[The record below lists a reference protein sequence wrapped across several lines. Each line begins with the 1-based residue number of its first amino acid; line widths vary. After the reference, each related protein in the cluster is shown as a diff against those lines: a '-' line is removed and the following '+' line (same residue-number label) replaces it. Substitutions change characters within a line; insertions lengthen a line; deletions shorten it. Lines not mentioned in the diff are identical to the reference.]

1 MGAPV
6 TMPEPES
13 AEAPAELLYGFIP
26 KQYSRQLFSVGVV
39 ALAVLCAAPGKVI
52 SSILHLVLTSVG
64 VAIGIGLGLGL
75 AMHVYEQLHQW
86 NTSHKEQTTRPMRPD
101 LIRPKSNVRQ
111 PSNLLEDATAYVS
124 LMASAGYNMDDKV
137 LRGQVLKESEKFW
150 DLQYPFTSV
159 EVQKQKAPLLLQQ
172 DWPSLPSPVAIQLGR
187 FVEHIMR
194 DYISGWYPKMDHSI
208 VYRDEKEKRKEG
220 IKRDSGGEPE
230 PFNKDKEDD
239 DTHTAQK
246 RKMVFR
252 TSIHRRVPFVDNTYK
267 VISAV
272 FGNLATRVEHVNL
285 FSLALLKWTHVLGHT
300 FKVYRTLRKHA
311 VDKIDGRDPSEVE
324 VAREFLLAG
333 KLHRAVTFGLD
344 VPSLLFADA
353 SGEYGTGTDQPPKD
367 DTQVLEQRLFHTTM
381 LKDCE
386 LDYNRVLAHRLVRA
400 LLPRAEF
407 GSSAVSSL
415 VVEILSGCVLQPL
428 MGLFTPNYLNGWII
442 SGIRSTEKKND
453 GETGQA
459 SQEGVEKVLSE
470 VEKGA
475 SSDETGTVSDQLT
488 VDGQSMEKGGEEE
501 ESDARR
507 TSQGS
512 LVDPTRKVSEPLS
525 NPTLSVSQGIYL
537 GVSEV
542 AEGTAKGLSSIA
554 KEDHTGCP
562 TITMDVVETPVIL
575 APSADQMVA
584 KPTKGAAI
592 EDDGLFDDTLE
603 ELSTGDD
610 GEFDDEEVELEDE
623 SLPAISDPWGD
634 NFLNITAM
642 TLIQLHKFA
651 NFENCRQ
658 ARINNY
664 EADVNWDDPACQN
677 AVLRL
682 VIVVEAALLHGRC
695 QYRGPS
701 STSGEACSNESF
713 GEDYESTFSEVLMDM
728 TSNIDAFEERVNKI
742 SDHDRTSKDIDY
754 DYIDANE
761 SRNTEV
767 ATLRTLIS
775 TWLHTGQLFRS
786 IEVII
791 KAHGNLLSQFYA
803 PNAFLAVPKNAD
815 VFAQRMKAL
824 DGVDI
829 MVDTM
834 AVLASPRLD
843 PDVESPSLSTPFRQA
858 GSVTESHNAQSARS
872 RLGLLASSFAG
883 RSMDDPGVQTTD
895 LAAYNVGNMSLPRY
909 LDFERN
915 AAFASSLRTERDRRM
930 QSWEGRKADNSI
942 QSVHHKGASDS
953 DKELHQELHNLS
965 RIFYNGTNVMAVR
978 DAARRNDHDSE
989 GNETADAQAKVSL
1002 LTVEMAS
1009 NRRRIEVPDDDSSFL
1024 LRAQPRPLNPVSVH
1038 RDDRNH
1044 DLSYK
1049 CFLATYEEPAIPAGS
1064 NRYNGGRYIRRC
1076 LLQFY
1081 PIDRTAAIMLHN
1093 DQRKL
1098 DKRKGS
1104 PLLPDAIASH
1114 SSTPYLSGVFLRE
1127 RHLCQKWTPKGVS
1140 TQSFLSSNVMELT
1153 DFNATPRSGK
1163 ALDFIYRMSLFE
1175 RPTVDLAG
1183 KRFTVHDSAGRGPHR
1198 ADASALEVS
1207 DAALSA
1213 LLLTIGRDWEVPV
1226 NEGEGSSKPAEVLQN
1241 SNERRHRVEMG
1252 PDGYPMIFMKFNQKQ
1267 GDKNSV
1273 EIKPFRLSFVRASL
1287 MVTSAR
1293 QEAQLQVSFIC
1304 ISLLEMH
1311 ACTVLTLWSLNPYFS
1326 VWLTVLKLAQPRA
1339 RRKQGPKPS

>member
-1 MGAPV
+1 MTGS
-6 TMPEPES
+6 EPI
-13 AEAPAELLYGFIP
+13 EAPAELLYGFIP
-26 KQYSRQLFSVGVV
+26 KQYSRQLFPIGVV

-52 SSILHLVLTSVG
+52 SSILHLVLTSIG
-64 VAIGIGLGLGL
+64 VAIGVGLGLGL

-86 NTSHKEQTTRPMRPD
+86 NASHKEQTTTPMRPD

-111 PSNLLEDATAYVS
+111 PSNLLEDGTAYIS

-137 LRGQVLKESEKFW
+137 LRGQLLRESEKFW

-159 EVQKQKAPLLLQQ
+159 EVQKQKAPQLLQQ
-172 DWPSLPSPVAIQLGR
+172 DWPSLPSPVVIQLGR

-194 DYISGWYPKMDHSI
+194 DYISGWYPKMDQSI

-220 IKRDSGGEPE
+220 IKRDCDGEPE
-230 PFNKDKEDD
+230 PLDKEKEDD
-239 DTHTAQK
+239 DMHTARK

-252 TSIHRRVPFVDNTYK
+252 TNIHRRVPFVDNTYK

-311 VDKIDGRDPSEVE
+311 MDKIDGRDPSEVE

-428 MGLFTPNYLNGWII
+428 MGIFTPNYLNGWII
-442 SGIRSTEKKND
+442 SGIRSAEKKD
-453 GETGQA
+453 GGETAQA
-459 SQEGVEKVLSE
+459 SQEGMEKVLSE
-470 VEKGA
+470 VEKHHSSVVPGA
-475 SSDETGTVSDQLT
+475 SNDETSKMSDLAHT
-488 VDGQSMEKGGEEE
+488 ADGQGVEKRGEKEK
-501 ESDARR
+501 SDARR
-507 TSQGS
+507 ASQGS
-512 LVDPTRKVSEPLS
+512 LVDPARKVTEPLS
-525 NPTLSVSQGIYL
+525 TPTLSVSQDISIGA
-537 GVSEV
+537 SEV
-542 AEGTAKGLSSIA
+542 AAGMAKVSSYVA
-554 KEDHTGCP
+554 EEDHSGLRTL
-562 TITMDVVETPVIL
+562 TMDVVETPVVL
-575 APSADQMVA
+575 ARTADQMVA
-584 KPTKGAAI
+584 KPTEVAAI
-592 EDDGLFDDTLE
+592 EEDGILDGTLE
-603 ELSTGDD
+603 EFSTGDD

-623 SLPAISDPWGD
+623 SLAAVSDPWGD
-634 NFLNITAM
+634 NLLTITAM
-642 TLIQLHKFA
+642 TLIQLHKFV

-664 EADVNWDDPACQN
+664 EADVNWDVPDCQR

-682 VIVVEAALLHGRC
+682 VLVVEAALLHGRC

-701 STSGEACSNESF
+701 STTSEVGSNESF

-728 TSNIDAFEERVNKI
+728 TSNIDAFEERVDKI
-742 SDHDRTSKDIDY
+742 SKRGRALKDIDY
-754 DYIDANE
+754 DCIDADE
-761 SRNTEV
+761 SKNTEM

-775 TWLHTGQLFRS
+775 TWLHTGQLYRS

-791 KAHGNLLSQFYA
+791 KAFGNLLSHFYA
-803 PNAFLAVPKNAD
+803 PHAFLAVPKNAD
-815 VFAQRMKAL
+815 AFAQRMKAL

-843 PDVESPSLSTPFRQA
+843 PDAESPSLSAPFRRA
-858 GSVTESHNAQSARS
+858 GGVIESPNAQSARS

-883 RSMDDPGVQTTD
+883 RPVDDQGVQTTD
-895 LAAYNVGNMSLPRY
+895 LAAFNVGNMSLPRY

-915 AAFASSLRTERDRRM
+915 SAFASSLRTERDRRM
-930 QSWEGRKADNSI
+930 QSWESRKADDSI

-953 DKELHQELHNLS
+953 DKELHQELHDLA

-1104 PLLPDAIASH
+1104 PFLSETVASH
-1114 SSTPYLSGVFLRE
+1114 SSTPYLSGAFLRE

-1213 LLLTIGRDWEVPV
+1213 LLLTIGRDWEVLV
-1226 NEGEGSSKPAEVLQN
+1226 NGVESSSKSAEDLQN

-1273 EIKPFRLSFVRASL
+1273 EIKPFRLSFVRAAL

-1293 QEAQLQVSFIC
+1293 QEAQLQVS
-1304 ISLLEMH
+1304 
-1311 ACTVLTLWSLNPYFS
+1311 
-1326 VWLTVLKLAQPRA
+1326 
-1339 RRKQGPKPS
+1339 

>member
-1 MGAPV
+1 M
-6 TMPEPES
+6 TWSES

-26 KQYSRQLFSVGVV
+26 KQYSRQLFSLGVV

-52 SSILHLVLTSVG
+52 SSILHLVLTSSG
-64 VAIGIGLGLGL
+64 VAIGVGLGLGL

-86 NTSHKEQTTRPMRPD
+86 NTSHKKQTTTPMRPD

-137 LRGQVLKESEKFW
+137 LRGQVIKESEDFW
-150 DLQYPFTSV
+150 NLQYPFTSV

-194 DYISGWYPKMDHSI
+194 DYISGWYSKMDHSI

-220 IKRDSGGEPE
+220 IKRDTVCEPGPLDKE
-230 PFNKDKEDD
+230 KEDD
-239 DTHTAQK
+239 DTDTAQK

-252 TSIHRRVPFVDNTYK
+252 TNIHRRVPFIDNTYK

-311 VDKIDGRDPSEVE
+311 MDKIDGRDPSEVE
-324 VAREFLLAG
+324 VAREFLIGG
-333 KLHRAVTFGLD
+333 KLHRAITFGLD

-367 DTQVLEQRLFHTTM
+367 DTQVLEQRLFNTTM

-415 VVEILSGCVLQPL
+415 VVEILSGLVLQPL
-428 MGLFTPNYLNGWII
+428 MGIFTPNYLNGWII
-442 SGIRSTEKKND
+442 SGIRSAEKKD
-453 GETGQA
+453 GGESAQA
-459 SQEGVEKVLSE
+459 SQEGLEKVLSE

-475 SSDETGTVSDQLT
+475 SNDETDTVSDQVHT
-488 VDGQSMEKGGEEE
+488 ADDQSVEKVVDKEK
-501 ESDARR
+501 SDARR
-507 TSQGS
+507 ACQGS
-512 LVDPTRKVSEPLS
+512 LVDPARKVTEPVS
-525 NPTLSVSQGIYL
+525 NPTLSVSQNISL
-537 GVSEV
+537 GVSGV
-542 AEGTAKGLSSIA
+542 TEGIARVSSSVA
-554 KEDHTGCP
+554 KEDHPGLRTV
-562 TITMDVVETPVIL
+562 TMDLVETPVIL
-575 APSADQMVA
+575 AHTADPMVA
-584 KPTKGAAI
+584 KPTEVGAI
-592 EDDGLFDDTLE
+592 EDDGLLDDTLE
-603 ELSTGDD
+603 EFSMGDD
-610 GEFDDEEVELEDE
+610 GEFDEEEVELEDE
-623 SLPAISDPWGD
+623 SLPATSDPWGD
-634 NFLNITAM
+634 NFLNITAL
-642 TLIQLHKFA
+642 TLIQLHKFV

-658 ARINNY
+658 ARMNNH
-664 EADVNWDDPACQN
+664 EADVNWDDLDCQS

-682 VIVVEAALLHGRC
+682 VLVVEAALLHGRC

-701 STSGEACSNESF
+701 STTNEAASNESF

-742 SDHDRTSKDIDY
+742 SKHGRASKDIDY

-767 ATLRTLIS
+767 TTLRTLIS
-775 TWLHTGQLFRS
+775 TWLHTGQLYRS
-786 IEVII
+786 IEVIV
-791 KAHGNLLSQFYA
+791 KAHGNLLSHFYA
-803 PNAFLAVPKNAD
+803 PNAFFAVPKNAGI
-815 VFAQRMKAL
+815 FAQRMKAL

-843 PDVESPSLSTPFRQA
+843 PDAESPSLSTPFRRA
-858 GSVTESHNAQSARS
+858 GGVVELSNAQSARS

-883 RSMDDPGVQTTD
+883 RSMDDQGVQTTD

-915 AAFASSLRTERDRRM
+915 SAFASSLRTERDRRM
-930 QSWEGRKADNSI
+930 QSWESRNADDSI

-1064 NRYNGGRYIRRC
+1064 NRYNGGKYIRR
-1076 LLQFY
+1076 
-1081 PIDRTAAIMLHN
+1081 
-1093 DQRKL
+1093 
-1098 DKRKGS
+1098 
-1104 PLLPDAIASH
+1104 
-1114 SSTPYLSGVFLRE
+1114 
-1127 RHLCQKWTPKGVS
+1127 
-1140 TQSFLSSNVMELT
+1140 
-1153 DFNATPRSGK
+1153 
-1163 ALDFIYRMSLFE
+1163 
-1175 RPTVDLAG
+1175 
-1183 KRFTVHDSAGRGPHR
+1183 
-1198 ADASALEVS
+1198 
-1207 DAALSA
+1207 
-1213 LLLTIGRDWEVPV
+1213 
-1226 NEGEGSSKPAEVLQN
+1226 
-1241 SNERRHRVEMG
+1241 
-1252 PDGYPMIFMKFNQKQ
+1252 
-1267 GDKNSV
+1267 
-1273 EIKPFRLSFVRASL
+1273 
-1287 MVTSAR
+1287 
-1293 QEAQLQVSFIC
+1293 
-1304 ISLLEMH
+1304 
-1311 ACTVLTLWSLNPYFS
+1311 
-1326 VWLTVLKLAQPRA
+1326 
-1339 RRKQGPKPS
+1339 